1 MSKKRSK
8 KRPRKTARRRP
19 QTAAAAGRPARR
31 ALPSRFEP
39 DYSYVI
45 QDLKRIGLLAGIF
58 VSLLIAL
65 SFFLR

>member
-19 QTAAAAGRPARR
+19 QTAAAGRPARR